1 MLNHFQSQSRTS
13 GAWILRCLFVVGMT
27 SLTLA
32 AAVESEIKITQLSR
46 QILEPFIKNNCLRCH
61 GPGKEKGHLRLDQ
74 LSFSIGDNKTASRWQ
89 DVLDALNA
97 GEMPPTEEKQPD
109 KKVLMTVLGQ
119 LTDSLFMARKRLAD
133 RGGEIAMRRLNQR
146 EYNNTTHEIFGFILP
161 PGMAPEDDDS
171 EHFDTNGSEQFFSTY
186 HQKRYLELGR
196 ELVREGFNW
205 SSKPLAPVSITRDN
219 SVIRANERI
228 RKALDDG
235 DAKMALY
242 KAGKTFEEIGFHD
255 EGELKIFV
263 SQFKMRVE
271 DLRLY
276 LQEPLT
282 KTGLYLQN
290 NNFTVKAA
298 NINRSADPRA
308 SYRLRIHGGIHGEQ
322 PLIRHFIFI
331 ADGSRQ
337 LGAYKM
343 PGTTDEPGVI
353 ELPIEPLFGQSKMS
367 ITLTENRPPA
377 VRIESYLTKIA
388 STSSEFSIWVSGLEL
403 EGPFY
408 REPSFFQNLVAKYK
422 STSDDSKDKKSKVPS
437 WDDAQAKPLLEE
449 FAFEAFRHQAADKQY
464 LNQLLDLFTLN
475 RKQGMDFEQAIIDP
489 LAIILSSPQF
499 LYLNESRGNSSKP
512 ITLDNRELAIRLAYF
527 LWSSPP
533 DKELYARAADGSLGT
548 NQELTKQVDRLLN
561 SPKAAS
567 FMESFMGQW
576 MNLKRFDGIT
586 VDKDVLTFN
595 DGIRLAVRKEPLE
608 FFKVLTRENLSV
620 TNLIKSDFIVINALL
635 SQHYGIPG
643 ITTNTF
649 EKVSLPSDS
658 VRGGLISQASF
669 LMIGSNGERTSPVIR
684 GALVMEKLL
693 HDKPAPPPPNV
704 PELDQVSK
712 TPLSLREAVALHQNK
727 AQCGSCHVKMDA
739 IGFGLENFDM
749 LGQWREQEKVGN
761 KFIPIDTGGTLPG
774 GDKFTNLKEY
784 KSILLKHKAKLAQS
798 MVESLLAYSIGR
810 DVGFSDANTIDGMLK
825 KLSAAD
831 YRVRSMIHA
840 VVASATFRQK

>member
-1 MLNHFQSQSRTS
+1 MLNHFQSRARRS
-13 GAWILRCLFVVGMT
+13 GAWILRSLLVVVMA

-32 AAVESEIKITQLSR
+32 VAVETDVQITQLSR
-46 QILEPFIKNNCLRCH
+46 QVLEPFIKDNCLRCH
-61 GPGKEKGHLRLDQ
+61 GPEKDKGHLRLDQ
-74 LSFSIGDNKTASRWQ
+74 LSLSISNNSTAGRWQ

-97 GEMPPTEEKQPD
+97 GEMPPSEEKQPD
-109 KKVLMTVLGQ
+109 KTKLMTVLGH
-119 LTDSLFMARKRLAD
+119 LTDSLFVARKRLAD
-133 RGGEIAMRRLNQR
+133 HGGEIAMRRLNYR
-146 EYNNTTHEIFGFILP
+146 EYNNTMQDLFGFILP
-161 PGMAPEDDDS
+161 SGMAPEDDVS
-171 EHFDTNGSEQFFSTY
+171 ENFDTNGSEQYFSTY

-205 SSKPLAPVSITRDN
+205 SGKPRAPVAVTRDN
-219 SVIRANERI
+219 SAIKANERI
-228 RKALDDG
+228 KKLLDDG

-242 KAGKTFEEIGFHD
+242 KAGKSFKEIGFDD

-263 SQFKMRVE
+263 SQFKSRVE

-282 KTGLYLQN
+282 KTGLFLHN
-290 NNFTVKAA
+290 NNRTIRAA

-308 SYRLRIHGGIHGEQ
+308 SYRLRIHGGIHGDQ
-322 PLIRHFIFI
+322 PVIRHFIFI
-331 ADGSRQ
+331 ADGNRQ

-343 PGTTDEPGVI
+343 PGTTDKPGVMELSI
-353 ELPIEPLFGQSKMS
+353 EALFGQSIMS
-367 ITLTENRPPA
+367 INLTENRPP
-377 VRIESYLTKIA
+377 VQIEHYLKKIA
-388 STSSEFSIWVSGLEL
+388 PTSSEYSIWVSDLEV

-408 REPSFFQNLVAKYK
+408 REPSFFENLVAKYK
-422 STSDDSKDKKSKVPS
+422 STSIDVKDKKSKAPR
-437 WDDAQAKPLLEE
+437 WDDAQAKPLLED
-449 FAFEAFRHQAADKQY
+449 FAYEAFRHQAADKQY
-464 LNQLLDLFTLN
+464 MNQLLDLFTLN
-475 RKQGMDFEQAIIDP
+475 RKQGMDFERAITDP

-499 LYLNESRGNSSKP
+499 LYLNESRGNSIKP

-533 DKELYARAADGSLGT
+533 DKELYARAVDGSLST
-548 NQELTKQVDRLLN
+548 ERVLKAQVERLLN

-586 VDKDVLTFN
+586 VDKDVFTFN

-608 FFKVLTRENLSV
+608 FFKVLLRENLSV
-620 TNLIKSDFIVINALL
+620 THMIKSDFVVINAMMAA
-635 SQHYGIPG
+635 HYQIPG

-712 TPLSLREAVALHQNK
+712 TPLSLRDAVALHQNK

-761 KFIPIDTGGTLPG
+761 KFIPINTGGTLPG
-774 GDKFTNLKEY
+774 GDKFSNLIEY
-784 KSILLKHKAKLAQS
+784 KTMLLKHKAKLAQS
-798 MVESLLAYSIGR
+798 MIESLLAYGIGR
-810 DVGFSDANTIDGMLK
+810 EVGFSDANTIENMLK
-825 KLSAAD
+825 SLAQED
-831 YRVRSMIHA
+831 YRMRSMIHA
-840 VVASATFRQK
+840 VIASATFRQK